1 MNFKSV
7 LSKHDTLLGTNISL
21 PKTLLSRWCSFFQ
34 RWDMWSF
41 PEGYSIWP
49 KLIHQTLMLSIIFHW
64 EVVQSLSW
72 VFWVWVPRMPINLLG
87 SRITNRWHLKID
99 GLFGDVFPFSKQGM
113 FRFQPIRP
121 WKFTKEGLV
130 QMIFLFKPVNFSGS
144 KAVNFP
150 GCRFRMS
157 WEAHHQLVG
166 VFIIP
171 RGQQKN

>member
-1 MNFKSV
+1 MFLFPKVGYVIVPWRAFYLTKTNPPDPDAFDNFPLRGGTIAELGFLG
-7 LSKHDTLLGTNISL
+7 LSPPNA
-21 PKTLLSRWCSFFQ
+21 
-34 RWDMWSF
+34 
-41 PEGYSIWP
+41 
-49 KLIHQTLMLSIIFHW
+49 
-64 EVVQSLSW
+64 
-72 VFWVWVPRMPINLLG
+72 NLLG
-87 SRITNRWHLKID
+87 SRITSRWHLKID